1 MSSYLIKETVTSQLH
16 RLRLLLLLLHQVQI
30 HVDWLTVKPPP
41 LPPTL
46 LLESSPSEQ
55 KNKLEMAQWKKNT
68 RN

>member
-16 RLRLLLLLLHQVQI
+16 RLRLLLLHQVQI

-55 KNKLEMAQWKKNT
+55 KNKLEMARWKKNT
-68 RN
+68 RS